1 MTDSQN
7 ADAEGARMP
16 LIDHLVELRQ
26 RLMYSLVALLVSFV
40 GCYYYSGQIYDFLVE
55 PLAKALAGKP
65 GHHLIY
71 TALTEAFITRI
82 KVSFWAACFVSFPIV
97 ANQIWMFVAPGLYE
111 KERGA
116 FLPYLIATPIL
127 FFLGGALAYYVIFPQ
142 AFRFFLSFES
152 VGGSGSLPI
161 EADPKVSEY
170 LGLVLNFIFA
180 FGIAFELPVGLTLLA
195 RVGLVSSAFLKK
207 HWRYAIVLNFC
218 AAGILS
224 PPDALSMVGLAVP
237 LCLLYLVSIWSC
249 GLVERQREER
259 RKASGI
265 DDDDDDDE
273 EDSDDDAPG
282 EKPAGVPA
290 P

>member
-1 MTDSQN
+1 MTDSPN
-7 ADAEGARMP
+7 VEADGARMP
-16 LIDHLVELRQ
+16 LIDHLIELRQ
-26 RLMYSLVALLVSFV
+26 RLMYSMVALLISFA
-40 GCYYYSGQIYDFLVE
+40 GCYYYSAQIYDFLVE
-55 PLAKALAGKP
+55 PLAKALVGKP

-82 KVSFWAACFVSFPIV
+82 KVSFWAACFISFPIV
-97 ANQIWMFVAPGLYE
+97 ASQIWMFVAPGLYE

-116 FLPYLIATPIL
+116 FLPYLVATPIL

-142 AFRFFLSFES
+142 AFKFFLSFES
-152 VGGSGSLPI
+152 IGGAGALPI

-195 RVGLVSSAFLKK
+195 RVGLISSAFLKK

-237 LCLLYLVSIWSC
+237 LCLLYVISIWSC
-249 GLVERQREER
+249 SLVERQRSER

-265 DDDDDDDE
+265 DDDVDEDDDD
-273 EDSDDDAPG
+273 DDDAASG
-282 EKPAGVPA
+282 DAPAAVPT